1 MKIKYSYFPQSAMQY
16 KIKRLMVS
24 VGNAKLSPQ

>member
-1 MKIKYSYFPQSAMQY
+1 MKIKYSYFPQSAVQY
-16 KIKRLMVS
+16 KKRMLMIS